1 MKTKIRAKL
10 WLQLG
15 LVVGFLAVAFVA
27 WHTMKALAPE
37 PKKKPRQ
44 VLVPVVEAVEAN
56 KQTVRLEIPSQGT
69 ILPRTETNLV
79 AEVSGRV
86 VEISPSLD
94 EGSAFSEGDT
104 LLVIDPRDYEMA
116 MVRAEA
122 DLASAEAGLE
132 QEKARAKQAKEDWNR
147 LGEGEQPALSARI
160 PQLKEA
166 QAKLKSSWAVLQ
178 NAETNL
184 ERTRIIAPYDGRSRE
199 KFADIG
205 QFLTTGAQIAQIFA
219 TDYVEVRL
227 PLRNQQLAL
236 VDLPFQYKKQS
247 ENVKEPS
254 VTLSAK
260 FGKHLLEWKGK
271 VVRTEAVM
279 NTEDRMLYAIA
290 RIDDP
295 YNLQGKHEAPLPVG
309 LFVEAKLEGI
319 ELKDVFVLPK
329 LALRENSTIHVI
341 TKDSKLDVVQVEPLH
356 TDSSNVYIGDELTA
370 GNLIS
375 LSPLEAAVPGMQLS
389 VRSGGKNSDEKN
401 EVKVAQSPSEE

>member
-1 MKTKIRAKL
+1 MKTKIRTKL

-15 LVVGFLAVAFVA
+15 LVVSLVIVAFVA

-37 PKKKPRQ
+37 PKKKPRE
-44 VLVPVVEAVEAN
+44 VLIPVVEAIEIN

-69 ILPRTETNLV
+69 ILPRTQTNLV

-94 EGSAFSEGDT
+94 EGGAFTEGEI

-116 MVRAEA
+116 MVQAEA

-132 QEKARAKQAKEDWNR
+132 QEKARAKQAKEDWSR
-147 LGEGEQPALSARI
+147 LGDGEQPALSARI

-166 QAKLKSSWAVLQ
+166 QAKLKSAWAMLQ

-205 QFLTTGAQIAQIFA
+205 QFLTRGAQIAEIFA
-219 TDYVEVRL
+219 TDYAEVRL

-247 ENVKEPS
+247 ENATEPS
-254 VTLSAK
+254 VSLSAN
-260 FGKHLLEWKGK
+260 FGKRVLEWEGK

-295 YNLQGKHEAPLPVG
+295 YNLEGKHEAPLPVG
-309 LFVEAKLEGI
+309 LFVEAKIEGV

-329 LALRENSTIHVI
+329 LALRENNTIHVV
-341 TKDSKLDVVQVEPLH
+341 TKDSSLDIVQVDPLH
-356 TDSSNVYIGDELTA
+356 TDTSYVYIGSKLEA
-370 GNLIS
+370 GNLVS
-375 LSPLEAAVPGMQLS
+375 LSPLEAPVVGMQLS
-389 VRSGGKNSDEKN
+389 IRSSETKSGKNN
-401 EVKVAQSPSEE
+401 QVKVAQSPSEE